1 MVSCRRCVSYGGG
14 DGGASYNGGGGVK
27 AQGTSDGGKQVY
39 SDSGMDVCTGG
50 NKYLDMVC
58 GYRVRGG

>member
-1 MVSCRRCVSYGGG
+1 MIWGLISALSSPYGEVWETSAGGG
-14 DGGASYNGGGGVK
+14 KVYDSGGV
-27 AQGTSDGGKQVY
+27 D
-39 SDSGMDVCTGG
+39 DDVCTGG

>member
-27 AQGTSDGGKQVY
+27 AQGSSDGGK
-39 SDSGMDVCTGG
+39 
-50 NKYLDMVC
+50 
-58 GYRVRGG
+58 